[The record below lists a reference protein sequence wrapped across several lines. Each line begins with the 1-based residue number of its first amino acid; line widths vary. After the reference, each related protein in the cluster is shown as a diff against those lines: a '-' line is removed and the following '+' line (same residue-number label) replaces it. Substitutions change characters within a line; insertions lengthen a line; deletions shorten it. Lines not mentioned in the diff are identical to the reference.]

1 MFKII
6 FLISIAFVVDTAL
19 IAQTINLINNTV
31 SDKNSKTVYIGID
44 NNFKI
49 EGETFEG
56 IIPQDDFSLKANEL
70 IVRPN
75 KIGKLTVLFLTKES
89 KIPMTFE
96 VRTLP
101 EVMVLVAGQSNKFNK
116 DLTPD
121 DSQLTL
127 KTVNNDDFFNNY
139 DITSFAATLD
149 GKTFEV
155 SGNNFSNELLSA
167 IRNAKGEDMLTINSL
182 IAFNKDINKTINING
197 SYSFKMQ

>member
-1 MFKII
+1 
-6 FLISIAFVVDTAL
+6 
-19 IAQTINLINNTV
+19 
-31 SDKNSKTVYIGID
+31 
-44 NNFKI
+44 
-49 EGETFEG
+49 
-56 IIPQDDFSLKANEL
+56 
-70 IVRPN
+70 
-75 KIGKLTVLFLTKES
+75 
-89 KIPMTFE
+89 
-96 VRTLP
+96 
-101 EVMVLVAGQSNKFNK
+101 MVLVAGQSNKFNK